1 MPRLVT
7 LLRGL
12 GIDISKREVVRLLT
26 ARQDGFRDEARE
38 VLRAGLASSPWIT
51 VDRYRSVSQSE
62 GRLLHPDRQ
71 RALHRFRHHRH
82 EEPPQFPQPAARR
95 P

>member
-26 ARQDGFRDEARE
+26 AGHDGFGAEARD
-38 VLRAGLASSPWIT
+38 VLRAGLASAAWIT
-51 VDRYRSVSQSE
+51 VDDTGARHKTTNGFCTQIGNPATGLNRLSTPEADARSGQVI
-62 GRLLHPDRQ
+62 
-71 RALHRFRHHRH
+71 
-82 EEPPQFPQPAARR
+82 
-95 P
+95 